1 MSKERKRPEGSNP
14 KTLGRCLMSA
24 AQGAKMTGVAESTWW
39 EWARTIPDFP
49 KSIRI
54 SARCTRW
61 DKSEIEVWLESRR
74 AA

>member
-1 MSKERKRPEGSNP
+1 MSRERIRSDGSNP
-14 KTLGRCLMSA
+14 TTLARYLMSA

-61 DKSEIEVWLESRR
+61 DKAEIEAWLESRR

>member
-1 MSKERKRPEGSNP
+1 MAKKHDSIGGGELQSVAR
-14 KTLGRCLMSA
+14 TLMSA
-24 AQGAKMTGVAESTWW
+24 AQGARMTGVAESTWW

-61 DKSEIEVWLESRR
+61 DKAEIEAWLESRR

>member
-1 MSKERKRPEGSNP
+1 MAAVPQKTEGSKRSP
-14 KTLGRCLMSA
+14 PGRVLISA
-24 AQGAKMTGVAESTWW
+24 GQGAKATGVAESTWW

-49 KSIRI
+49 KPIRI

-61 DKSEIEVWLESRR
+61 DQAEIEAWLESRR